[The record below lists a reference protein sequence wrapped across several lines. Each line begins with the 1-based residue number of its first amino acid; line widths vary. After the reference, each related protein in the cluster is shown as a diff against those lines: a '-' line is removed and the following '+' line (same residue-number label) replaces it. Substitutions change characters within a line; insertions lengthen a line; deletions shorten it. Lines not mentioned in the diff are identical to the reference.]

1 MKLLNTL
8 NKHSVLILLF
18 IFIFWDIGIYFYL
31 NALSLES
38 DLSLYYLVIMIF
50 EIVVIY
56 FFTFTSII
64 KPISDLKREIA
75 QFLTWWKKWQSL
87 EFSGANPEIKY
98 IISFFNRS
106 LEMLKNVKEEFISG
120 KALKWEVE
128 LASEIQKNTLNKKL
142 VEVPSLDIVAN
153 TKSASEVGW
162 DSYDVIKQEDNY
174 YIYIWD
180 VTGHWVASGF
190 VMMMVNAL
198 ISAFSKLMI
207 NSALILAGANE
218 ILKPRIKSN
227 MLMTLLM
234 IRWDESTKKMYM
246 SWAWHEYLLIYKK
259 KDNKTYKIK
268 SGGIA
273 LGMTKDISKILKEAQ
288 ISVELDDVIVM
299 YTDWITEARNGKK
312 EDALMFWLDRLI
324 ETINKT
330 EVKTAQWIYNSIT
343 IELSKFMW
351 YDHRQFDDIT
361 LIVIH
366 NKWDKIIENNVP
378 VILPKENITEWIWD

>member
-1 MKLLNTL
+1 
-8 NKHSVLILLF
+8 
-18 IFIFWDIGIYFYL
+18 
-31 NALSLES
+31 
-38 DLSLYYLVIMIF
+38 
-50 EIVVIY
+50 
-56 FFTFTSII
+56 
-64 KPISDLKREIA
+64 
-75 QFLTWWKKWQSL
+75 
-87 EFSGANPEIKY
+87 
-98 IISFFNRS
+98 
-106 LEMLKNVKEEFISG
+106 
-120 KALKWEVE
+120 
-128 LASEIQKNTLNKKL
+128 
-142 VEVPSLDIVAN
+142 
-153 TKSASEVGW
+153 
-162 DSYDVIKQEDNY
+162 
-174 YIYIWD
+174 
-180 VTGHWVASGF
+180 
-190 VMMMVNAL
+190 
-198 ISAFSKLMI
+198 
-207 NSALILAGANE
+207 
-218 ILKPRIKSN
+218 